1 MGIVDAFAAED
12 RVHVTASTYYK
23 LMREVAT
30 SELLQNAV
38 KCDVP
43 HRYIREM
50 ITGQQEEVILPEV
63 AETVEVPEK
72 EPETAEETTK
82 PKAMIKRAP
91 VEGRT
96 ISKPDWIR
104 RLASEGKT
112 IKEICDITGCS
123 EPTARKYKAE
133 VMPNEDTDSNV

>member
-1 MGIVDAFAAED
+1 MGIMDAFAAED
-12 RVHVTASTYYK
+12 RVQVTASTYYK
-23 LMREVAT
+23 IMREIAI

-38 KCDVP
+38 KCDIP
-43 HRYIREM
+43 HCYIREM
-50 ITGQQEEVILPEV
+50 ITGEKEGAILPEI
-63 AETVEVPEK
+63 AETVEVTEK

-82 PKAMIKRAP
+82 PKATIKRVP

-112 IKEICDITGCS
+112 VKEICEITGCS
-123 EPTARKYKAE
+123 EPTARKYKTE

>member
-1 MGIVDAFAAED
+1 MGIMDAFAAED
-12 RVHVTASTYYK
+12 RVQVTASTYYK

-63 AETVEVPEK
+63 AETVEVTEK

-82 PKAMIKRAP
+82 PKAMIKRVP

-104 RLASEGKT
+104 RLAGEGKT
-112 IKEICDITGCS
+112 IKEICEITGCS

>member
-1 MGIVDAFAAED
+1 MGFVDCLAAED
-12 RVHVTASTYYK
+12 RVQVTASTYYK
-23 LMREVAT
+23 MMKEIAI
-30 SELLQNAV
+30 SEMLQNAV

-43 HRYIREM
+43 HCYIREM
-50 ITGQQEEVILPEV
+50 ITGQKEEVILPEIT
-63 AETVEVPEK
+63 ETVEAPEE

-82 PKAMIKRAP
+82 PKETIKRVHA
-91 VEGRT
+91 EGWT
-96 ISKPDWIR
+96 ITKPDWIR

-112 IKEICDITGCS
+112 VKEICEITGCS

>member
-1 MGIVDAFAAED
+1 MGIMDAFAAED
-12 RVHVTASTYYK
+12 RVQVTASTYYK

-43 HRYIREM
+43 HCYIREM
-50 ITGQQEEVILPEV
+50 ITGEKEGAILPEI
-63 AETVEVPEK
+63 AEIAEVPEK
-72 EPETAEETTK
+72 APETAEETAK
-82 PKAMIKRAP
+82 PKATIKRVP

-96 ISKPDWIR
+96 ISKTDWIK
-104 RLASEGKT
+104 RLAGEGKT
-112 IKEICDITGCS
+112 IKEICEITGCS